1 MIKKQLIFGLLS
13 IGVILTS
20 IFSRLNN
27 WSGNDKIFLLGL
39 VILFMVTIISIVK
52 AKGQRIKTM
61 ISGLIWISLTI
72 LIVGITFQNLNY
84 SKTLLPTYRL
94 GNKLNTINVDYPS
107 YKWANAVPEKQNVEQ
122 QIIDSILS
130 NKLEESYYS
139 LSLLIVKN
147 DTLLTEKYFK
157 GTNSKTAFNIQS
169 ATKSFVSVL
178 TGISIDK
185 GLIPSDT
192 SKIRGLIPEYFTPET
207 EPLKNNITV
216 KHLLTMQAG
225 WDANNGKNLKGYDWI
240 KSTMSNK
247 LKFNPGSSFLY
258 SDIEPHILLGIIESS
273 SKQNILDFAKENL
286 CNKLGIT
293 ITDWLKSPN
302 DLCMGGGPLFMTTRD
317 MARFGDLILKNG
329 KIDNQKIVDSLWTA
343 KMTTNYVEKS
353 LMPEN
358 VPSKKYGYLLWLDS
372 YNENEIFLVAG
383 AGGQLIMIV
392 PVLDMILVTT
402 TKTDLPPIRLADNA
416 LNIQKLLT
424 DYVRFE
430 IDKMKE

>member
-1 MIKKQLIFGLLS
+1 MIKKQIILGLLS
-13 IGVILTS
+13 TGVIITS
-20 IFSRLNN
+20 VFSSLNN
-27 WSGNDKIFLLGL
+27 WSGNDKIFFLGL
-39 VILFMVTIISIVK
+39 AILFIVTLIFIIK
-52 AKGQRIKTM
+52 DKRQRLRILM
-61 ISGLIWISLTI
+61 SGVIWISLTI
-72 LIVGITFQNLNY
+72 LIVGLTFQKLNF

-94 GNKLNTINVDYPS
+94 GKTLNTINAEYPS
-107 YKWANAVPEKQNVEQ
+107 YEWASAIPVKQKIEQ
-122 QIIDSILS
+122 QIIDSMLTD
-130 NKLEESYYS
+130 KLENTYYS

-147 DTLLTEKYFK
+147 DTLITERYFK
-157 GTNSKTAFNIQS
+157 STNSKTAFNIQS

-178 TGISIDK
+178 TGIAIDK

-192 SKIRGLIPEYFTPET
+192 SKMRELLPEYFNSET
-207 EPLKNNITV
+207 ESLKNSITV

-225 WDANNGKNLKGYDWI
+225 WDANNGNNLKGYDWI
-240 KSTMSNK
+240 KTTMSNK
-247 LKFNPGSSFLY
+247 LKFNPGCSFLY
-258 SDIEPHILLGIIESS
+258 SDIEPHILLNIIEKS
-273 SKQNILDFAKENL
+273 SKQNILDFANENL
-286 CNKLGIT
+286 CDKLGIT
-293 ITDWLKSPN
+293 IADWLKSPN
-302 DLCMGGGPLFMTTRD
+302 GLCMGGGPLFMTARD

-329 KIDNQKIVDSLWTA
+329 IIDNQKIVDSLWIA
-343 KMTTNYVEKS
+343 KMKKNYVEKN

-402 TKTDLPPIRLADNA
+402 AKTDLPPHKLADNA

-424 DYVRFE
+424 DYVKFE